1 MKNIFNNKA
10 LEKAFHNSLHKPAS
24 INIIIVTYNSS
35 KTIKKC
41 IESLLLN
48 LNKQDLV
55 TIIDNKS
62 KDNTR
67 DIIDEYD
74 QVNKIYNNKNVGFA
88 KGVNLGFKD
97 NFSYTLLL
105 NPDTILFKDWR
116 DGLLS
121 KFFSRNVAAVGPISD
136 YAANDQNLDFH
147 LNKTNHYKVSQLMQ
161 KRKMKHEK
169 LKKIASIIRKSGNS
183 PLSSKILTGFCLLI
197 RSSVFKEMD
206 LLDEKLFLGCDDL
219 DLSWRLRLKGYELI
233 ISSNTFVHHI
243 GQQSFNSRKKETVK
257 KLSQKSADF
266 LNDKLI
272 SYYGQNN
279 VPTPIELWGID
290 WFTPLNPSFNE
301 NAKINDKRTFKT
313 APLISIIIP
322 VFNKL
327 KLTKKCIF
335 SILNSKDYSNYELLI
350 VDNGSNKET
359 NKYLSNLEQTNPQ
372 IKLIV
377 NKKNQG
383 FAKANNQAAKF
394 AKGKYLYCLNND
406 TEVKK
411 HWLSPLVKILEKD
424 ENVAAVG
431 SKLIFPDE
439 TLQHAG
445 IGIAN
450 SKQNK
455 HDIIPFHINYKLKA
469 DSFEVNIPKEV
480 SALTAASLLIR
491 KKIFQKVDGFDE
503 NFWNGYEDLDLCF
516 KVQQLEKKLV
526 YEPKSQLIHLES
538 QSGPER
544 FSKNQHNINYLY
556 NKWYKKIHYDID
568 IFNNP
573 NKIKFLKNS
582 RIKDYIFKQKNEPV
596 SIVLLTFNALKYTKM
611 CIESVFENTLY
622 PFELIIIDNNSS
634 DNTKNYLRELTKKH
648 NNVIIQIN
656 SKNVGFSKGNNQG
669 VKLSK
674 FKYVMILNNDTLVPK
689 GWLTKMMN
697 SIKKDSK
704 IGMVGP
710 VSNSISGRQQ
720 IKPPYQK
727 TEEFFNYARKR
738 IYSNKFPLSP
748 RRRLAGF
755 CLLIRKN
762 LYIKV
767 GGFSEEYLIGNFE
780 DDDLSLKVRS
790 EGFSLMVDENVM
802 IHHYGS
808 ISFSENTIDYKET
821 INHNNRIFQKK
832 WPSTDYEELIEIK
845 NNLVDVFKNNIEKS
859 FNYFQSSKFEK
870 SEKIID
876 SLIKLNPISEEA
888 LYIKSLIENEK
899 GNYSNSAKI
908 LDKIISLY
916 PKSVGA
922 ITQKGILNLQ
932 KNNLNE
938 ALKYFDYSIKLDP
951 TNIDSYKLRS
961 EVYVLAKNFQ
971 DAIESIIETLNIFPE
986 DISSLERL
994 SSLYLETS
1002 NEKEAMNIANLILQK
1017 DKKNIFANNL
1027 TGHENEK

>member
-1 MKNIFNNKA
+1 
-10 LEKAFHNSLHKPAS
+10 
-24 INIIIVTYNSS
+24 
-35 KTIKKC
+35 
-41 IESLLLN
+41 
-48 LNKQDLV
+48 
-55 TIIDNKS
+55 
-62 KDNTR
+62 
-67 DIIDEYD
+67 
-74 QVNKIYNNKNVGFA
+74 
-88 KGVNLGFKD
+88 
-97 NFSYTLLL
+97 
-105 NPDTILFKDWR
+105 
-116 DGLLS
+116 
-121 KFFSRNVAAVGPISD
+121 
-136 YAANDQNLDFH
+136 
-147 LNKTNHYKVSQLMQ
+147 
-161 KRKMKHEK
+161 
-169 LKKIASIIRKSGNS
+169 
-183 PLSSKILTGFCLLI
+183 
-197 RSSVFKEMD
+197 
-206 LLDEKLFLGCDDL
+206 
-219 DLSWRLRLKGYELI
+219 
-233 ISSNTFVHHI
+233 
-243 GQQSFNSRKKETVK
+243 
-257 KLSQKSADF
+257 
-266 LNDKLI
+266 
-272 SYYGQNN
+272 
-279 VPTPIELWGID
+279 
-290 WFTPLNPSFNE
+290 
-301 NAKINDKRTFKT
+301 
-313 APLISIIIP
+313 
-322 VFNKL
+322 
-327 KLTKKCIF
+327 
-335 SILNSKDYSNYELLI
+335 
-350 VDNGSNKET
+350 
-359 NKYLSNLEQTNPQ
+359 
-372 IKLIV
+372 
-377 NKKNQG
+377 
-383 FAKANNQAAKF
+383 
-394 AKGKYLYCLNND
+394 
-406 TEVKK
+406 
-411 HWLSPLVKILEKD
+411 
-424 ENVAAVG
+424 
-431 SKLIFPDE
+431 
-439 TLQHAG
+439 
-445 IGIAN
+445 
-450 SKQNK
+450 
-455 HDIIPFHINYKLKA
+455 
-469 DSFEVNIPKEV
+469 
-480 SALTAASLLIR
+480 
-491 KKIFQKVDGFDE
+491 
-503 NFWNGYEDLDLCF
+503 
-516 KVQQLEKKLV
+516 
-526 YEPKSQLIHLES
+526 
-538 QSGPER
+538 
-544 FSKNQHNINYLY
+544 
-556 NKWYKKIHYDID
+556 
-568 IFNNP
+568 
-573 NKIKFLKNS
+573 
-582 RIKDYIFKQKNEPV
+582 
-596 SIVLLTFNALKYTKM
+596 
-611 CIESVFENTLY
+611 
-622 PFELIIIDNNSS
+622 
-634 DNTKNYLRELTKKH
+634 
-648 NNVIIQIN
+648 
-656 SKNVGFSKGNNQG
+656 
-669 VKLSK
+669 
-674 FKYVMILNNDTLVPK
+674 
-689 GWLTKMMN
+689 
-697 SIKKDSK
+697 
-704 IGMVGP
+704 MVGP

-951 TNIDSYKLRS
+951 TNIDSYKSRS